1 FRSAPVDLVITDLN
15 MPRMDGIDLIK
26 QLRQEPECRFLPII
40 MLTTESNEEK
50 KQEGKEAGVSGWLV
64 KPFKPEQI
72 LAVVKMVVS

>member
-1 FRSAPVDLVITDLN
+1 
-15 MPRMDGIDLIK
+15 MDGIDLIK